1 MLVTIEQIIITNK
14 THGVTNIT
22 NTLINNRSLFILNNY

>member
-1 MLVTIEQIIITNK
+1 MLISIEQIIKANK
-14 THGVTNIT
+14 RNVVTNIT

>member
-1 MLVTIEQIIITNK
+1 MLVTIEQVNLTNK
-14 THGVTNIT
+14 KDGVTNIT